1 MKTAK
6 GKSIINIKSVVNFG
20 GIEVASFFL
29 PYIYFIVIHTHVF
42 LFTISSNAQ
51 RYWVTLQRHLS
62 ISSLC
67 EIHFH
72 FQFVF
77 LFIPGAYLKV
87 EETKCENASLFSTSA
102 CCWYLLDAE
111 MCFCVCF
118 FADFSSKNNYSYYE
132 NASLASILPVFFGI
146 LKTFSHNFSLIHFY
160 LKFTPMYEDKK
171 ISSPGHRQQFQVY
184 STLF

>member
-51 RYWVTLQRHLS
+51 RVWVSLQRHLS
-62 ISSLC
+62 RISSLC

-102 CCWYLLDAE
+102 CCWYYWTPKGA
-111 MCFCVCF
+111 FVCAF
-118 FADFSSKNNYSYYE
+118 FADFFNQE
-132 NASLASILPVFFGI
+132 RLQLPWKCFAHVYIFTCLFR
-146 LKTFSHNFSLIHFY
+146 HF
-160 LKFTPMYEDKK
+160 
-171 ISSPGHRQQFQVY
+171 
-184 STLF
+184 